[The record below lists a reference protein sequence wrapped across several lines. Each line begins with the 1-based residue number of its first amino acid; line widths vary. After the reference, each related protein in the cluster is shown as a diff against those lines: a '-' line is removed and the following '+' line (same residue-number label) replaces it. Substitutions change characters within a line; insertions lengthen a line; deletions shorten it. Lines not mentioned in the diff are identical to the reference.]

1 MLDSVTKKRI
11 DDLRNILVGKI
22 PSPQSQ
28 VEQITTGLIYKFM
41 YDMDEEAVEMGGV
54 PSFFVDDY
62 EKYSWKH
69 LFDPK
74 LGGADKVQLYSDA
87 IENMYTNP
95 TAPQLFREIF
105 KNSFLPFKDPSTLN
119 MFLKEINEFHYSH
132 SEKLGD
138 AFEYL
143 LSFMGSQGDAGQFRT
158 PRHIIDFIV
167 DIVNPQKNET
177 ILDPA
182 CGTAGFLISSYK
194 HILSQNTDSKLGDKL
209 NASERK
215 QVGDNLV
222 GYDISP
228 DMTRIS
234 LVNMY
239 LHQFASPQIHEYDTL
254 SSEDR
259 WNEYYDVILANP
271 PFMTPKGGI
280 QPHSRFGVQSTRAE
294 VLFVDYI
301 IEHLKPTGRAG
312 IVVPEGIIFQT
323 GTAYKTLRK
332 KLVEDCLFGV
342 ISLPAGVFQPYA
354 GVKTSILILDKELN
368 QRSESIFFAK
378 VENDGFS
385 LGAQRTPIQQNDL
398 PEILESLL
406 TNEENSYINFFKKA
420 DIAESDYSLSVSKY
434 LTNIQFDSIFPKVP
448 LGEIC
453 DVRDGT
459 HDSPKYVH
467 EGYPLVTSKN
477 VINGKIDFSNTKLI
491 SKEDL
496 NKINKRSKVDLG
508 DILMPMIGTI
518 GRPTIV
524 DFEKDFAIKNVALVK
539 SDNQRV
545 LSRFVRAVLDS
556 QVFAQY
562 ISQNERGSTQKF
574 ISLGSLRTFPI
585 PLPPIDV
592 QQQIVDEL
600 EGYQKIIDGCRQVVE
615 NYKPTIDIDPSWE
628 MVELGDLVSVNN
640 GNTLTEFDE
649 QGELAGIKVS
659 DMNLADNQ
667 VEIVTSNNRVNISR
681 FNEKHILPIGSVIFP
696 KRGAA
701 IATNK
706 KRITKIPC
714 VIDNNCMALTVTDDR
729 LLSEYLFNFLCGF
742 DLTTISKSAGLALIN
757 NPDIKGVK
765 IPLPSI
771 DVQKS
776 IIEEIESERNA
787 IDSNK
792 QLSKKFLQKIQ
803 DRISKVWGEGFEPL
817 QPSNDEIMEQI
828 ESGVLVHPQNN
839 IWHDFFKF
847 LKSKIPNEV
856 DVPNPLILGGSGAN
870 DFSKNERL
878 KEHLKVAEQNGLL
891 SDALEYLSKIPDS
904 QWVKSD
910 GNLDPNELDYWQLE
924 ELHNKDFEENSE

>member
-41 YDMDEEAVEMGGV
+41 YDMDVEAVEMGGV

-95 TAPQLFREIF
+95 SAPQLFREIF

-167 DIVNPQKNET
+167 EIVNPQKNET

-194 HILSQNTDSKLGDKL
+194 HILSQNTDKKLGDKL
-209 NASERK
+209 NASDRK

-271 PFMTPKGGI
+271 PFFSPTGGI

-294 VLFVDYI
+294 VLFIDYI
-301 IEHLKPTGRAG
+301 MEHLKPTGRAG

-332 KLVEDCLFGV
+332 KLVEDCLVGV
-342 ISLPAGVFQPYA
+342 ISLPAGVFQPYS
-354 GVKTSILILDKELN
+354 GVKTSVLILDKALN
-368 QRSESIFFAK
+368 QKSDGIFFAK

-385 LGAQRTPIQQNDL
+385 LGAQRTVSSKNDL
-398 PEILESLL
+398 PKVSEQFQHFCNDTTSSTETVPKQVILDS
-406 TNEENSYINFFKKA
+406 A
-420 DIAESDYSLSVSKY
+420 DFSLSLSKFQ
-434 LTNIQFDSIFPKVP
+434 TFEVISDFDVVK
-448 LGEIC
+448 LRE
-453 DVRDGT
+453 
-459 HDSPKYVH
+459 
-467 EGYPLVTSKN
+467 LV
-477 VINGKIDFSNTKLI
+477 
-491 SKEDL
+491 E
-496 NKINKRSKVDLG
+496 
-508 DILMPMIGTI
+508 
-518 GRPTIV
+518 
-524 DFEKDFAIKNVALVK
+524 
-539 SDNQRV
+539 
-545 LSRFVRAVLDS
+545 VLDS
-556 QVFAQY
+556 QRKPLKKANRVEGRYPYYGATGVIDYVNDFIFEEQLVLIGEDGAKWGSGENSAFIADGQY
-562 ISQNERGSTQKF
+562 WVNNHAHVVRPKRDKLLDVYLTNVLNFMDLNPF
-574 ISLGSLRTFPI
+574 ITGVTVPKLNQANLLDIEI
-585 PLPPIDV
+585 PLPPLEV
-592 QQQIVDEL
+592 QQQIIDEL

-628 MVELGDLVSVNN
+628 TVSFDSAPIEIIDGDRGKNYPSGTDFFDEGHCLFLNTKNVRPDGFDFSETMFITQQKDEQLRKGKLKRYDVLLTTRGTV
-640 GNTLTEFDE
+640 GNTAYFSDE
-649 QGELAGIKVS
+649 VEYEHLRINSGMLIFRCVS
-659 DMNLADNQ
+659 
-667 VEIVTSNNRVNISR
+667 E
-681 FNEKHILPIGSVIFP
+681 SV
-696 KRGAA
+696 
-701 IATNK
+701 
-706 KRITKIPC
+706 
-714 VIDNNCMALTVTDDR
+714 D
-729 LLSEYLFNFLCGF
+729 SEYLFYFFQSKNCSDQFKQLMSGSAQPQ
-742 DLTTISKSAGLALIN
+742 LPISSLKNALI
-757 NPDIKGVK
+757 P
-765 IPLPSI
+765 IPPI
-771 DVQKS
+771 EEQKAVVKS
-776 IIEEIESERNA
+776 IKMEQET
-787 IDSNK
+787 IDGNK
-792 QLSKKFLQKIQ
+792 RLLQNYTQKIQ
-803 DRISKVWGEGFEPL
+803 YRISKVWG
-817 QPSNDEIMEQI
+817 
-828 ESGVLVHPQNN
+828 
-839 IWHDFFKF
+839 
-847 LKSKIPNEV
+847 
-856 DVPNPLILGGSGAN
+856 
-870 DFSKNERL
+870 
-878 KEHLKVAEQNGLL
+878 
-891 SDALEYLSKIPDS
+891 
-904 QWVKSD
+904 
-910 GNLDPNELDYWQLE
+910 
-924 ELHNKDFEENSE
+924 